1 MDRLELFVFGF
12 ATLTPYLFFVEAGF
26 ARRTVIWDDRCDPCR
41 RWMGRIRRLD
51 WLGIHDFR
59 PLSDPATSGDVGATR
74 DGAAREL
81 QLIGADAHHRG
92 FVALREI
99 LEDLFPNVALSQNGV
114 ALLAAEIASLE
125 NVETRFASTVKP
137 RIKGR
142 AFNTQSK
149 AWALN

>member
-1 MDRLELFVFGF
+1 MEDS
-12 ATLTPYLFFVEAGF
+12 ATE
-26 ARRTVIWDDRCDPCR
+26 
-41 RWMGRIRRLD
+41 
-51 WLGIHDFR
+51 
-59 PLSDPATSGDVGATR
+59 
-74 DGAAREL
+74 
-81 QLIGADAHHRG
+81 RG
-92 FVALREI
+92 VALREI
-99 LEDLFPNVALSQNGV
+99 LEDLFPNVALSQSGV